1 MSSTYSPN
9 LRVELIGTGDQAGT
23 WGSTTNTNLGTLL
36 ENAVS
41 GYVSVS
47 ITSANQA
54 LTALNGADDQAR
66 NAVLALTTT
75 TGANFA
81 VYAPPS
87 PKTYVVT
94 NSSAYTASVYNS
106 TILGNTTAAG
116 TGVAVPAGKTI
127 TIWSDGTNM
136 AVQISHLPTLS
147 LTSDLAVADGGTGAS
162 TAADARTNLGVTA
175 TGADTTYAFRANN
188 LSDVAST
195 STSRTNL
202 GLGTIATQN
211 SNAVSITGGSIT
223 GITDIAVADGGTGSS
238 TSSGARTNLGV
249 AIGSDVQAYDADLT
263 ALGGLAKTDG
273 NFIVG
278 NGSTWVAESGATAR
292 TSLGL
297 GSLATANTI
306 NNDNWSGTDLAV
318 ANGGTGA
325 SDAATARTNLGLVI
339 GTDVA
344 PVASPALTGAPTA
357 PTATAGT
364 NTTQVAT
371 TAFVKT
377 AVDNYDAALT
387 VSTGQIEN
395 DAVTTA
401 KIAPTGVSAGSY
413 GSSSAIPVVTVNAE
427 GQVTSATTAA
437 ITIADPIGVGQTWQN
452 VASSRAVN
460 TNYTNT
466 TGRPI
471 QVMAGIYS
479 NYGVYSSAVVDGVT
493 MGQGYL
499 YSCCGVGIN
508 FDMPYSFIVPAG
520 SIYRI
525 NGTSVQNWAEL
536 R

>member
-188 LSDVAST
+188 LSDVASA

-202 GLGTIATQN
+202 GLGTIATQD

-278 NGSTWVAESGATAR
+278 NGSTWVAESGSTAR

-297 GSLATANTI
+297 GSIATANTI

-318 ANGGTGA
+318 ANCGFP
-325 SDAATARTNLGLVI
+325 SPNRHTNI
-339 GTDVA
+339 
-344 PVASPALTGAPTA
+344 
-357 PTATAGT
+357 
-364 NTTQVAT
+364 
-371 TAFVKT
+371 
-377 AVDNYDAALT
+377 
-387 VSTGQIEN
+387 
-395 DAVTTA
+395 
-401 KIAPTGVSAGSY
+401 SY
-413 GSSSAIPVVTVNAE
+413 CFFWNKL
-427 GQVTSATTAA
+427 
-437 ITIADPIGVGQTWQN
+437 
-452 VASSRAVN
+452 
-460 TNYTNT
+460 YTNCYYSVCA
-466 TGRPI
+466 GR
-471 QVMAGIYS
+471 V
-479 NYGVYSSAVVDGVT
+479 SSCLPGWF
-493 MGQGYL
+493 YL
-499 YSCCGVGIN
+499 YK
-508 FDMPYSFIVPAG
+508 YSRNQPRYNV
-520 SIYRI
+520 
-525 NGTSVQNWAEL
+525 
-536 R
+536 

>member
-188 LSDVAST
+188 LSDVASA

-202 GLGTIATQN
+202 GLGTIATQD

-278 NGSTWVAESGATAR
+278 NGSTWVAESGSTAR

-325 SDAATARTNLGLVI
+325 SNAADARTNLGLII

-344 PVASPALTGAPTA
+344 PVASPALTGTPTSPTA
-357 PTATAGT
+357 SFGT
-364 NTTQVAT
+364 SSTQIAT
-371 TAFVKT
+371 TAFVQ
-377 AVDNYDAALT
+377 AAL
-387 VSTGQIEN
+387 Q
-395 DAVTTA
+395 AVY
-401 KIAPTGVSAGSY
+401 PVGSIY
-413 GSSSAIPVVTVNAE
+413 IS
-427 GQVTSATTAA
+427 TSATNPGTTFGFGTWAAFGDGKVLVGQDAGDASFDTLEETGGSKDAIVVSHTHTATVTDPSHTHGA
-437 ITIADPIGVGQTWQN
+437 LITAPGGIADYTYSNSIMGSTSSGVSRPYITSASTGIT
-452 VASSRAVN
+452 VANS
-460 TNYTNT
+460 T
-466 TGRPI
+466 TG
-471 QVMAGIYS
+471 
-479 NYGVYSSAVVDGVT
+479 SSGTNANLQPYVVVKMWKRT
-493 MGQGYL
+493 
-499 YSCCGVGIN
+499 
-508 FDMPYSFIVPAG
+508 A
-520 SIYRI
+520 
-525 NGTSVQNWAEL
+525 
-536 R
+536 

>member
-87 PKTYVVT
+87 HKTYVVT

-188 LSDVAST
+188 LSDVASA

-202 GLGTIATQN
+202 GLGTIATHN
-211 SNAVSITGGSIT
+211 SNAVSITG
-223 GITDIAVADGGTGSS
+223 
-238 TSSGARTNLGV
+238 
-249 AIGSDVQAYDADLT
+249 
-263 ALGGLAKTDG
+263 
-273 NFIVG
+273 
-278 NGSTWVAESGATAR
+278 
-292 TSLGL
+292 
-297 GSLATANTI
+297 
-306 NNDNWSGTDLAV
+306 
-318 ANGGTGA
+318 
-325 SDAATARTNLGLVI
+325 
-339 GTDVA
+339 
-344 PVASPALTGAPTA
+344 
-357 PTATAGT
+357 
-364 NTTQVAT
+364 
-371 TAFVKT
+371 
-377 AVDNYDAALT
+377 
-387 VSTGQIEN
+387 
-395 DAVTTA
+395 
-401 KIAPTGVSAGSY
+401 
-413 GSSSAIPVVTVNAE
+413 
-427 GQVTSATTAA
+427 
-437 ITIADPIGVGQTWQN
+437 
-452 VASSRAVN
+452 
-460 TNYTNT
+460 
-466 TGRPI
+466 
-471 QVMAGIYS
+471 
-479 NYGVYSSAVVDGVT
+479 
-493 MGQGYL
+493 
-499 YSCCGVGIN
+499 
-508 FDMPYSFIVPAG
+508 
-520 SIYRI
+520 
-525 NGTSVQNWAEL
+525 
-536 R
+536 